1 MTSEG
6 CVQGKCE
13 VMLVYESDTVP
24 VISSLPATQCLPGKA
39 ASDLFSGITRCHF
52 CRPFQRR

>member
-24 VISSLPATQCLPGKA
+24 VISSPPAAQRLPGSA
-39 ASDLFSGITRCHF
+39 ASDLVSGITRCHSG
-52 CRPFQRR
+52 RPFQRR